1 MDKSK
6 EKIFYDSLGVVPQI
20 PASVLENL
28 ENIERA
34 AVHTS
39 VIKRGLVAACLCF
52 ALIIP
57 AFVLTKIAPS
67 TAYADS
73 YESMSE
79 LLYAFEYLNGDID
92 DSTYNYLIDDE

>member
-1 MDKSK
+1 MDTSSK
-6 EKIFYDSLGVVPQI
+6 EKLFYDSLGTVPQI
-20 PASVLENL
+20 PNGVL
-28 ENIERA
+28 ENIEHR

-39 VIKRGLVAACLCF
+39 VIKRGLIAACLCF

-67 TAYADS
+67 AAYADD

-79 LLYAFEYLNGDID
+79 LLYAFEYLNGDFD
-92 DSTYNYLIDDE
+92 DPTYSYLIDE

>member
-1 MDKSK
+1 VDKSK

-20 PASVLENL
+20 PNGIL

-39 VIKRGLVAACLCF
+39 VIKCGLIAACLCL

-67 TAYADS
+67 AAYADN